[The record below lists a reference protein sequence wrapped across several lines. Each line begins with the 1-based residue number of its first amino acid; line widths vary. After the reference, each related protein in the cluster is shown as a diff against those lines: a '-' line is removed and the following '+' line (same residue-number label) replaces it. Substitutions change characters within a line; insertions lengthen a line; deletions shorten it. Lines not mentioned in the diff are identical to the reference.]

1 MAEQPLTLVSDKSL
15 MTDRLVGNWTLVSY
29 VTESPD
35 GSRGK
40 PYGDAV
46 GRLSYDAHG
55 NMSGQVMRPGRLEVT
70 PGDWQS
76 QQVRSA
82 YAGYIAYFGTYEV
95 SAVGDTVLH
104 HVQGALNPG
113 WVGGTQVRRMRF
125 DGDLLILSTK
135 VQKAGAMVDH
145 VLTWK
150 RVS

>member
-1 MAEQPLTLVSDKSL
+1 MSE
-15 MTDRLVGNWTLVSY
+15 RLIGTWTLVSY
-29 VTESPD
+29 VTENPD

-46 GRLSYDAHG
+46 GRLSYDEQG
-55 NMSGQVMRPGRLEVT
+55 NMTGQVMRPGRLEVT

-95 SAVGDTVLH
+95 NGAGDTVMH

-125 DGDLLILSTK
+125 EGDLLILSTK
-135 VQKAGAMVDH
+135 VQKGGAMVNH

-150 RVS
+150 KLA